1 MKAQKLVTAAL
12 LLFALASL
20 AFLAVRGLRGS
31 GPLPGPTPPPGTKPN
46 VTVVYS
52 LHGMKRCPECL
63 HMEAYMR
70 EALAADFADEQRD
83 GLLVL
88 RVENFEAPGNECFQ
102 NDFLVY
108 TSSVIL
114 IEFRDGRPVRW
125 KDLGRAWDLARGERP
140 AFLAYVRD
148 EVREFLAGQ
157 TGRPIAPA
165 SVAEP
170 PGAWSAAPE
179 ASGLGWALATALG
192 LGLLTALSPCPLTTN
207 IAAISFLSRRAGRPR
222 RVLIAGL
229 LYALGGVLAY
239 VLLGILLVAGLL
251 SSAPAANFL
260 NRYLHALLGPLL
272 ITAGLVL
279 LGWLP
284 LSFGAWLAPEK
295 LRALAEKG
303 YLWSAGLLGFLFALT
318 FCPTTAGYFFG
329 SLLPL
334 AVKHHS
340 TFLLPALYGLAAGL
354 PVTLFAILVAVATQ
368 AAGKWFNSLSRVEGW
383 LRGACGLIFILLGI
397 YYALLYVF
405 GVGAAQA

>member
-1 MKAQKLVTAAL
+1 
-12 LLFALASL
+12 
-20 AFLAVRGLRGS
+20 
-31 GPLPGPTPPPGTKPN
+31 
-46 VTVVYS
+46 
-52 LHGMKRCPECL
+52 
-63 HMEAYMR
+63 
-70 EALAADFADEQRD
+70 
-83 GLLVL
+83 
-88 RVENFEAPGNECFQ
+88 
-102 NDFLVY
+102 
-108 TSSVIL
+108 
-114 IEFRDGRPVRW
+114 
-125 KDLGRAWDLARGERP
+125 
-140 AFLAYVRD
+140 
-148 EVREFLAGQ
+148 
-157 TGRPIAPA
+157 
-165 SVAEP
+165 
-170 PGAWSAAPE
+170 
-179 ASGLGWALATALG
+179 
-192 LGLLTALSPCPLTTN
+192 LTANL
-207 IAAISFLSRRAGRPR
+207 AAISFLSRRAGRPR
-222 RVLIAGL
+222 RVLLAGL

-260 NRYLHALLGPLL
+260 NRSLHALLGPLL
-272 ITAGLVL
+272 IAAGLVL

-368 AAGKWFNSLSRVEGW
+368 AAGKWFNSLSRVESW